1 MATTSASAVW
11 FWKPQWYWFGW
22 RTLIP
27 FSRGGDEWDWHTFVL
42 GWTITGR
49 VIIATHRCR
58 GTGKCAED
66 FREVGLVDW
75 PATCKCGRKCPTRDA
90 AYTCEDCLDRLSK
103 ALGDMAWVDTELAIT
118 IGKERG
124 LPTEG
129 GPAGSEKSLPFHVA
143 AAQVRDNL
151 RNTLVGWVRVCA
163 EEGVR
168 SSDPRDGL
176 PEDTLTAMS
185 RWLLWRVDGLAFNEA
200 GSEAVDEIT
209 YAVTQAVKA
218 IDLAPE
224 RQYVGPCSCGRDL
237 YRKPG
242 APKVKCRAC
251 ATEYDAE
258 VFLADMAA
266 RMADLDL
273 LVTAVEGAG
282 LLSRFK
288 LETTA
293 RVIYGWEERKLI
305 AAHGERQEGRKMR
318 KVYRFDELMRLAAQR
333 ATRLTA

>member
-1 MATTSASAVW
+1 VTS
-11 FWKPQWYWFGW
+11 Q
-22 RTLIP
+22 
-27 FSRGGDEWDWHTFVL
+27 
-42 GWTITGR
+42 
-49 VIIATHRCR
+49 
-58 GTGKCAED
+58 
-66 FREVGLVDW
+66 
-75 PATCKCGRKCPTRDA
+75 CKCGKPTRDN

-103 ALGDMAWVDTELAIT
+103 ALGDMTWVDTELAIT

-151 RNTLVGWVRVCA
+151 RNTLVGWVRVCV

-176 PEDTLTAMS
+176 PDDTLTAMS

-200 GSEAVDEIT
+200 GGEAVDEIT
-209 YAVTQAVKA
+209 YAVEQAVKA

-224 RQYVGPCSCGRDL
+224 RQYVGPCACGRDL

-242 APKVKCRAC
+242 APMVKCRAC
-251 ATEYDAE
+251 EAEYDAE
-258 VFLADMAA
+258 VFTATMRA
-266 RMADLDL
+266 RLADLDL
-273 LVTAVEGAG
+273 LVTASEGAG
-282 LLSRFK
+282 LLSRYG

-293 RVIYGWEERKLI
+293 RVIYGWEERKLTI
-305 AAHGERQEGRKMR
+305 AHGERQEGRKMR
-318 KVYRFDELMRLAAQR
+318 KVYRFDDLVRLAAQR